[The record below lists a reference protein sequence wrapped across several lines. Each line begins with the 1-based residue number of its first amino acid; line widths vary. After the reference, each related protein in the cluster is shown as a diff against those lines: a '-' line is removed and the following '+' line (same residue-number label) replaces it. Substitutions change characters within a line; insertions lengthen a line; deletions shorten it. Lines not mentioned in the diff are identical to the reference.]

1 MHLYDFK
8 FGLLDPAPSHRIKY
22 TGEKEAES

>member
-8 FGLLDPAPSHRIKY
+8 FGLLDPAPSHRINY